1 MGRVQIC
8 SAALLLGVSAGAWAG
23 VEPYP
28 EAVIGPDASTKTRA
42 QVVTELHEAIRLGK
56 MYDFPSMYTDK
67 VALGQARQEITS
79 IAQPAARSD
88 DTVVVWGDARVVRAR
103 VQAEAAEANRLGL
116 LSFAEGDPPVATA
129 AQEQLIAAAGQRA
142 AEQVVRQISS
152 AESAVRVA
160 AR

>member
-28 EAVIGPDASTKTRA
+28 EALIGPDASTKTRA
-42 QVVTELHEAIRLGK
+42 QVVTELHEAIRLGN
-56 MYDFPSMYTDK
+56 MYDLPNMYADK
-67 VALGQARQEITS
+67 VALAQARQEVTGT
-79 IAQPAARSD
+79 AQPAAHSD
-88 DTVVVWGDARVVRAR
+88 HAVVVWGDARVVRAR

-116 LSFAEGDPPVATA
+116 LSFAEGDLPVATA

-152 AESAVRVA
+152 PESAVPVA